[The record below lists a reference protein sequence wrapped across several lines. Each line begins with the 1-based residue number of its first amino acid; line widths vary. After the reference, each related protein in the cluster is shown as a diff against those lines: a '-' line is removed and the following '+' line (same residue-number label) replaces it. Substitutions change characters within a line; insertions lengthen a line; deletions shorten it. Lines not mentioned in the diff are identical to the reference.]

1 MLGIKGSGMSSLSII
16 LKQLGHDVSG
26 SDVSKKSF
34 TEVELENNN
43 LICNDFS
50 IKNLEGV
57 ELLIVGHSFIN
68 TDNIELVFAKEHN
81 IRTIEYNQYLSQL
94 ISNYYSIAVSG
105 SNGKTTTTG
114 LIACILDAVE
124 DTSYLI
130 GNSQGKGNY
139 KSKYFV
145 FEACEHKEHFL
156 VYKPNVVLVNNID
169 YDHVDYYKTREDY
182 IKAFYKFI
190 SNSKD
195 KVVVNGDDDNLKS
208 LSNVIFFGINNKS
221 MFNARNIRYENGAE
235 YDLYYKDD
243 KLGHVSLAYYGEYM
257 VYDSLA
263 ALTVALC
270 LGVDINVAITAIKK
284 FNGLKRRFKETI
296 VNDDVYIDDYAHHP
310 SKIKAT
316 IEAVKQ
322 KYPRKK
328 IIAFFRPDRVPR
340 LNYFSSSFAEELLK
354 ADKAYILPFI
364 NNKHEEKESINTFIF
379 NYPDIELADNRV
391 YKMVSEY
398 NGVCY
403 LMMSSKDM
411 SEVKESILKY
421 KGDYCEFKKD
431 YSMFS
436 FFRCYS
442 SLPYSSY

>member
-1 MLGIKGSGMSSLSII
+1 MKISEGRIEKTVEIKDGETNLYIEDKVIKEYKYQIKESEGDLKVYRSHTHITVVNNDFKVIFNGIKINHGGLETIMYKGDLYLDKIVSPTLFRATTDNDSMIYKHFNNFYLASSLAP
-16 LKQLGHDVSG
+16 LYNP
-26 SDVSKKSF
+26 F
-34 TEVELENNN
+34 TNE
-43 LICNDFS
+43 
-50 IKNLEGV
+50 IKV
-57 ELLIVGHSFIN
+57 
-68 TDNIELVFAKEHN
+68 KE
-81 IRTIEYNQYLSQL
+81 E
-94 ISNYYSIAVSG
+94 
-105 SNGKTTTTG
+105 
-114 LIACILDAVE
+114 
-124 DTSYLI
+124 
-130 GNSQGKGNY
+130 
-139 KSKYFV
+139 
-145 FEACEHKEHFL
+145 
-156 VYKPNVVLVNNID
+156 
-169 YDHVDYYKTREDY
+169 
-182 IKAFYKFI
+182 
-190 SNSKD
+190 SKD

-421 KGDYCEFKKD
+421 KGD
-431 YSMFS
+431 
-436 FFRCYS
+436 
-442 SLPYSSY
+442 